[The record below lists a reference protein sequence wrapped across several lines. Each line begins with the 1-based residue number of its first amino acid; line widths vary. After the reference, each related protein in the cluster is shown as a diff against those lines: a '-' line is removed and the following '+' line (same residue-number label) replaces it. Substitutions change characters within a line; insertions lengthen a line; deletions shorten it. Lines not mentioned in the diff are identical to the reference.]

1 MRDAISMRRLALV
14 IASLTLF
21 AAAWIAR
28 DRLDRAAAAT
38 ETPAW
43 GAADPTWSPDGTRLA
58 FTLFGSIW
66 HVPAAGGVAEQ
77 VTTSPGYHAHP
88 AWSPRG
94 DRIAFIRGNPPA
106 GPIPNIS
113 GKLVIVEISSGREQE
128 LQLPQPTGGTA
139 AWSSDGTRLA
149 CGLRFPEG
157 SSFLHEISA
166 ADGKVRQLQFPTQR
180 GQLGGWLETAW
191 NPKHDEIFFAG
202 SRNGPPQVWSMP
214 SNSPPIMIQL
224 PLTRYRAEDIARLER
239 ISALPD
245 GSGVVYSAVLI
256 NGKGDYDLHRI
267 GRGGGTAAR
276 LTDATRDEFS
286 PAVSPDGTRIAH
298 VSNHLGNTDL
308 FTMPAAGGE
317 KRHVAITD
325 LKFRGPSGRV
335 RVEIVD
341 ALGKPTPARLY
352 VRASDEKAYA
362 PAGSPL
368 FYYALEAGAAQ
379 REGFFVAGGD
389 DTFAVP
395 AGRLRLVALKG
406 VEYRLTEQTVEVAPG
421 RTAAARLV
429 MERWADWTERQWRSG
444 ENHFHANYNGVYY
457 QRPQDSLRWLQ
468 AEDLNVAN
476 MIVANNEGAFI
487 HDKEFFRGAT
497 DPLSTDR
504 YVLYWGQEYRNS
516 DPLGHMAF
524 LNIRKQVPPSFTSVI
539 GSNSSYDFPLN
550 TMAALEARAQGGFVS
565 YVHPAGVSPDIFDT
579 NLGAKESPVTA
590 ALGGMDSI
598 DILPF
603 GPSATQLWYR
613 LLNCGFKIAPG
624 AGTDVFTNWRGIN
637 NVPGGAREYVDVGA
651 EMSWSRWVERYRAG
665 RNFVT
670 NGPLVTFDVNGQAPG
685 SEIKVPAGERYRA
698 RLHAEVIARSPLARV
713 DLVANG
719 VVLETRSAE
728 LGKTTMRVEHEAM
741 VDRSTWFAVQVY
753 GAPARGVPSGGTP
766 RAHSGAVYVRVG
778 DRPVL
783 AAPDL
788 ELMLRWI
795 ERLWAYLEERNNFG
809 PGANRER
816 ARKMFEAAR
825 EHYRAKLAQVSAEA
839 KR

>member
-1 MRDAISMRRLALV
+1 
-14 IASLTLF
+14 
-21 AAAWIAR
+21 
-28 DRLDRAAAAT
+28 
-38 ETPAW
+38 
-43 GAADPTWSPDGTRLA
+43 
-58 FTLFGSIW
+58 
-66 HVPAAGGVAEQ
+66 
-77 VTTSPGYHAHP
+77 
-88 AWSPRG
+88 
-94 DRIAFIRGNPPA
+94 
-106 GPIPNIS
+106 
-113 GKLVIVEISSGREQE
+113 
-128 LQLPQPTGGTA
+128 
-139 AWSSDGTRLA
+139 
-149 CGLRFPEG
+149 
-157 SSFLHEISA
+157 
-166 ADGKVRQLQFPTQR
+166 
-180 GQLGGWLETAW
+180 
-191 NPKHDEIFFAG
+191 
-202 SRNGPPQVWSMP
+202 
-214 SNSPPIMIQL
+214 
-224 PLTRYRAEDIARLER
+224 
-239 ISALPD
+239 
-245 GSGVVYSAVLI
+245 
-256 NGKGDYDLHRI
+256 
-267 GRGGGTAAR
+267 
-276 LTDATRDEFS
+276 
-286 PAVSPDGTRIAH
+286 
-298 VSNHLGNTDL
+298 
-308 FTMPAAGGE
+308 
-317 KRHVAITD
+317 
-325 LKFRGPSGRV
+325 
-335 RVEIVD
+335 
-341 ALGKPTPARLY
+341 
-352 VRASDEKAYA
+352 
-362 PAGSPL
+362 
-368 FYYALEAGAAQ
+368 
-379 REGFFVAGGD
+379 
-389 DTFAVP
+389 
-395 AGRLRLVALKG
+395 
-406 VEYRLTEQTVEVAPG
+406 
-421 RTAAARLV
+421 
-429 MERWADWTERQWRSG
+429 
-444 ENHFHANYNGVYY
+444 
-457 QRPQDSLRWLQ
+457 
-468 AEDLNVAN
+468 

-487 HDKEFFRGAT
+487 HDKEFFRGGP

-651 EMSWSRWVERYRAG
+651 EMSWARWVERYRAG

-698 RLHAEVIARSPLARV
+698 RLRAEVIARSPLARI

-719 VVLETRSAE
+719 VVVETRSAE